1 MPRVLVIDDEA
12 GIRFALKRWFE
23 RQQWQVA
30 EAHDGQRAMELIE
43 ASPREGDGGFDL
55 IVCDLNLPFM
65 TGAEIMATLH
75 RDRPPLAMRLIL
87 TTGDNVQ
94 DAAPTSILS
103 THPHVLQK
111 PFDLVMLRDTIV
123 RIIGA

>member
-43 ASPREGDGGFDL
+43 ASPTEGDGCFDL
-55 IVCDLNLPFM
+55 IVCDLNLPFK
-65 TGAEIMATLH
+65 TGAEILASLH

-87 TTGDNVQ
+87 TTGDAVQ

-103 THPHVLQK
+103 THPYVLQK
-111 PFDLVMLRDTIV
+111 PFDLVMLRDAIV

>member
-43 ASPREGDGGFDL
+43 ASPMEGDGGFDL

-65 TGAEIMATLH
+65 TGAEIVAALH
-75 RDRPPLAMRLIL
+75 RSRPLLAMRLIL
-87 TTGDNVQ
+87 TTGDSVQ
-94 DAAPTSILS
+94 DATPTSILS
-103 THPHVLQK
+103 IHPYVLQK
-111 PFDLVMLRDTIV
+111 PFDLTMLRDTIV
-123 RIIGA
+123 RVIGA